1 MRVVEVST
9 RLGQLGSVDDGPNA
23 AALVN
28 CTAYVSIR
36 QHTSDRQTDVD
47 KYTNK
52 SVIIIF
58 GTVSMGALDKWY
70 SEKRDGVGT
79 DVGRNEERVEVN
91 EGDGRKERAK
101 HVPPP
106 NCYPTR
112 RACVNIFLKRVICC
126 LLMHV
131 LN

>member
-1 MRVVEVST
+1 
-9 RLGQLGSVDDGPNA
+9 
-23 AALVN
+23 
-28 CTAYVSIR
+28 
-36 QHTSDRQTDVD
+36 
-47 KYTNK
+47 
-52 SVIIIF
+52 
-58 GTVSMGALDKWY
+58 MGALGKWY

-91 EGDGRKERAK
+91 EGDGRKERTK
-101 HVPPP
+101 DVPPP

-112 RACVNIFLKRVICC
+112 KACVKIFLKRVIRC